1 MARPL
6 LGQNQW
12 LDKQLIVCEWI
23 LAWQNEQPVAKLLP
37 VHTTDSAKLIGSL
50 KGRIKIKG
58 NIMST
63 GIKWDAES

>member
-23 LAWQNEQPVAKLLP
+23 LAWQIEQPVAKMLR